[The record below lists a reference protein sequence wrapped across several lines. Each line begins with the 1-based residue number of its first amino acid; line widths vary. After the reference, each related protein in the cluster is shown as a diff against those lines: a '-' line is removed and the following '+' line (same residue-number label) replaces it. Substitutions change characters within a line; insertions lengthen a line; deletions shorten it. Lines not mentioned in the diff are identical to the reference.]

1 MILKRWMGITK
12 PWSNISHVIIL
23 HFFFFAKLYTSITF
37 IKEKKWLLLCPFTS
51 MLIMKLFVT
60 CLQWNFFMRIKYVN
74 MVIILFIQLNIQR
87 TVAMKGKLRPQPKIN
102 LFKYQYL
109 MRFTKCLFAPVKND
123 MQENRLACYLV
134 WKKQTQCDSS
144 CLIINKCFPTNETEL
159 SYKHTLDQY
168 KSQCTYCFVN

>member
-1 MILKRWMGITK
+1 MSVHIDVDNETICNSK
-12 PWSNISHVIIL
+12 
-23 HFFFFAKLYTSITF
+23 
-37 IKEKKWLLLCPFTS
+37 IKN
-51 MLIMKLFVT
+51 

-134 WKKQTQCDSS
+134 WKK
-144 CLIINKCFPTNETEL
+144 TNSVWFIL
-159 SYKHTLDQY
+159 LNHKQVFSY
-168 KSQCTYCFVN
+168 